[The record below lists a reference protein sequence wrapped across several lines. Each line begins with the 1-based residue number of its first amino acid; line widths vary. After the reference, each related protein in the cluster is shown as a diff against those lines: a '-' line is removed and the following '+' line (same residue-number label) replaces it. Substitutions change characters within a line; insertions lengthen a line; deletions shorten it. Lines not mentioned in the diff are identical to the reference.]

1 MKAIKVAGEELDKVD
16 SDLNFPR
23 FAAFLA
29 QKLSLGFVLV
39 PAGKVL
45 LPILPEEKLAGRS
58 LKQNFSAET
67 RRHEPV
73 KIQSKQGFKSKF

>member
-1 MKAIKVAGEELDKVD
+1 MAGEELNKVD

-45 LPILPEEKLAGRS
+45 LPILPEEKLAGRL
-58 LKQNFSAET
+58 LK
-67 RRHEPV
+67 
-73 KIQSKQGFKSKF
+73 